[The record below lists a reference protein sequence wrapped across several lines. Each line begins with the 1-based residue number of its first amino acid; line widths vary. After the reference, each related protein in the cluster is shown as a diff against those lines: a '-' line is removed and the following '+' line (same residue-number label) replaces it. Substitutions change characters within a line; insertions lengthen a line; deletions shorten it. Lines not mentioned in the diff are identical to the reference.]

1 MADDPKTL
9 PTDADVAAYLAGVDN
24 SQRRADAQVLCAR
37 LAEWTGEPA
46 VMWGPSIVGFGS
58 HHYRYATGREGD
70 TFAVGFA
77 PRKQQL
83 VVYLDGYDDE
93 ESAALL
99 AKLGRHSTGK
109 GCLYVKRLADVDSD
123 VLRQLVQQSQA
134 RRAAREQ
141 ASPETG

>member
-1 MADDPKTL
+1 MADDPKTV
-9 PTDADVAAYLAGVDN
+9 PTDADVTTYLAGVDN
-24 SQRRADAQVLCAR
+24 AQRRADAQELCAR
-37 LAEWTGEPA
+37 LAEWTGDPA

-83 VVYLDGYDDE
+83 VIYLDGYDDE
-93 ESAALL
+93 ETAALL
-99 AKLGRHSTGK
+99 AELGPHSTGK

-123 VLRQLVQQSQA
+123 VLRQLVQQSQ
-134 RRAAREQ
+134 RKRAARER
-141 ASPETG
+141 ASSEQG